1 MQLDLIAIRLIIVY
15 NSSIMFKPIYE
26 ITNKLLFNI
35 KKISSIVFE
44 LNIKRFPEVVLYE
57 LERRA
62 REISAHA
69 STSIE
74 GNPLPLTDVKQI
86 LKNQPHVLRNSEQE
100 VINYNEALMHLNE
113 DIKADSIKF
122 NLNLILSVHK
132 KVVRKLVPE
141 YQLGKLRLEPVFV
154 NNPKTGQTIYWPPDH
169 KDVPG
174 LIDDLIDFVNKNR
187 SKIDPLIIS
196 GIFHKQF
203 VIIHPFMDGNG
214 RTTRLLTKAILAHMD
229 LDTFNLFSFENYYNK
244 NVTSYFSNVGVLGNY
259 YDLIDSMNFTNWLEY
274 FTDGIIDELLRVKKI
289 TAEISISPETEL
301 LDYHKNILEF
311 IEKKGFIRDKDY
323 SKLTERAKATRSLDF
338 RKLIEMGLIEKEG
351 KGKATYYQLKTE

>member
-1 MQLDLIAIRLIIVY
+1 
-15 NSSIMFKPIYE
+15 MFKPIYK

-44 LNIKRFPEVVLYE
+44 LNNKRFPEIVLYE

-62 REISAHA
+62 REISAHS

-86 LKNQPHVLRNSEQE
+86 LKTQPQILRNSEQE
-100 VINYNEALMHLNE
+100 VINYNEALIYLNK
-113 DIKADSIKF
+113 DIHANSIKF
-122 NLNLILSVHK
+122 NQNLILSIHK
-132 KVVRKLVPE
+132 KVVYKLVPT

-154 NNPKTGQTIYWPPDH
+154 NNPKTGEAIYWPPDH
-169 KDVPG
+169 KDLPE

-187 SKIDPLIIS
+187 GKIDPLIIA

-214 RTTRLLTKAILAHMD
+214 RTTRLLTKIILADMG
-229 LDTFNLFSFENYYNK
+229 LDTFNLFSFENYYNR
-244 NVTSYFSNVGVLGNY
+244 NVASYFCNVGVLGNY
-259 YDLIDSMNFTNWLEY
+259 YDLSDSINFTNWLEY

-289 TAEISISPETEL
+289 LAEISISPKTDL

-311 IEKKGFIRDKDY
+311 IEKKGFIKDKDY

-338 RKLIEMGLIEKEG
+338 KKLVEMGLLERKG
-351 KGKATYYQLKTE
+351 KGKATYYQLKTK

>member
-1 MQLDLIAIRLIIVY
+1 
-15 NSSIMFKPIYE
+15 MFKPIYE
-26 ITNKLLFNI
+26 ITNKILFNV
-35 KKISSIVFE
+35 KKISSMVFE
-44 LNIKRFPEVVLYE
+44 LNSKRFPEVVLYE

-86 LKNQPHVLRNSEQE
+86 LKTQPQVLRNSEQE
-100 VINYNEALMHLNE
+100 VVNYNEALMHLNK
-113 DIKADSIKF
+113 DIKANSIKF
-122 NLNLILSVHK
+122 NLKLIFSVHK
-132 KVVRKLVPE
+132 KVVYKLVPE

-154 NNPKTGQTIYWPPDH
+154 NNPKTGETIYWPPDH
-169 KDVPG
+169 KDVPE

-187 SKIDPLIIS
+187 GKIDPLIIS

-214 RTTRLLTKAILAHMD
+214 RTTRLLTKAILADMD
-229 LDTFNLFSFENYYNK
+229 LDTFNLFSFENYYNR
-244 NVTSYFSNVGVLGNY
+244 NVTSYFGNVGIIGNY
-259 YDLIDSMNFTNWLEY
+259 YDLIDSINFTNWLEY

-289 TAEISISPETEL
+289 SAEISISPETEL

-311 IEKKGFIRDKDY
+311 IEKKGFIKDKDY
-323 SKLTERAKATRSLDF
+323 SKLSERAKATRSLDF
-338 RKLIEMGLIEKEG
+338 KKLIEMELIERKG
-351 KGKATYYQLKTE
+351 KGKATYYQLKTK

>member
-1 MQLDLIAIRLIIVY
+1 
-15 NSSIMFKPIYE
+15 MFKPIYK

-35 KKISSIVFE
+35 KKLSSIVFE
-44 LNIKRFPEVVLYE
+44 LNNKRFPEIVLYE

-62 REISAHA
+62 REISAHS

-86 LKNQPHVLRNSEQE
+86 LKTQPEYLRNSEQE
-100 VINYNEALMHLNE
+100 VINYNEALIHLNK
-113 DIKADSIKF
+113 DIHANFKKF
-122 NLNLILSVHK
+122 NQNLILSIHK
-132 KVVRKLVPE
+132 KVVCKLVPT

-154 NNPKTGQTIYWPPDH
+154 NNPKTGKTIYWPPDH
-169 KDVPG
+169 KDLPE

-187 SKIDPLIIS
+187 GKIDPLIIA

-214 RTTRLLTKAILAHMD
+214 RTARLLTKVILADMD
-229 LDTFNLFSFENYYNK
+229 LDTFNLFSFENYYNR
-244 NVTSYFSNVGVLGNY
+244 NVAGYFCNVGVLGNY
-259 YDLIDSMNFTNWLEY
+259 YDLLDSINFTNWLEY
-274 FTDGIIDELLRVKKI
+274 FTGGIIDELLRVKKI
-289 TAEISISPETEL
+289 LAEISISPKTDL

-311 IEKKGFIRDKDY
+311 IEKKGFIKDKDY

-338 RKLIEMGLIEKEG
+338 KKLIEIGLIEKKG
-351 KGKATYYQLKTE
+351 KGKATYYQFKTK